1 MPMLLAALSPDSPRL
16 ECHDVAPS
24 ADSHPTHLTFTSL
37 RSSRQEAGPTSRF
50 TPVGS
55 PSATRCTNAMLSRSQ
70 RANLNQEN
78 PQHTHRPA
86 TGIITKT
93 PARPSNA
100 APGQGMLGA
109 GPVLTARHTNKV
121 LAAKDRNGGVGGGL
135 GVSFG
140 PAATNKLL
148 VFDASCKPGPP
159 VTVQR
164 VRGSA
169 LSPKAVQPVQ
179 PVLPDHLRTPSPG
192 VHRYASLS
200 FSPEIVFDSE
210 PDASH
215 ETLEEVDLDQDVELA
230 GASARNY
237 DEEFEPG
244 FFISNYADSNLG
256 DVMRGIEL
264 GTINADYEA
273 LAAQDE
279 ADRTAFKATLEIG
292 CDNMDQNADFPN
304 HAIFPMPIQR
314 KAFSVKSTNMLPP
327 VSTKQPIRFVQAAAS
342 KPSGRP
348 ASATAQPPRTT
359 GVAGDPSSPWPN
371 RNTRTSNDT
380 AMSHLASTR
389 QALGAKLAETSR
401 TRPASVASKSSTGRP
416 ASRLV
421 PNKTDARDSSLP
433 VSSTTSSSAFS
444 LLPSGVRRASNR
456 SVSSFR
462 TLPSNGPASLAA
474 APAAALDD
482 AEEAL
487 EAFGIVETQLDVFE
501 DEQDLGVD
509 DALSFRLDLDG

>member
-1 MPMLLAALSPDSPRL
+1 MSRIRGHFCPPRL
-16 ECHDVAPS
+16 ECHDAAPS
-24 ADSHPTHLTFTSL
+24 ADSHPAHLTFTSL
-37 RSSRQEAGPTSRF
+37 PSSRHEAEPTSRF

-55 PSATRCTNAMLSRSQ
+55 SSATRCTNDMLSRSQ

-78 PQHTHRPA
+78 PQHTHRPAA

-121 LAAKDRNGGVGGGL
+121 LGAKDRNGGVGGGL
-135 GVSFG
+135 GASFG

-148 VFDASCKPGPP
+148 VFDASCKPGPS

-169 LSPKAVQPVQ
+169 LSPKAVQ

-210 PDASH
+210 PDASD
-215 ETLEEVDLDQDVELA
+215 ETPEEVDLDQDVELA

-237 DEEFEPG
+237 EEEFDPG

-264 GTINADYEA
+264 GAINADYEV

-279 ADRTAFKATLEIG
+279 VDRTAFKANLEMG
-292 CDNMDQNADFPN
+292 CDDMDQNADSPN
-304 HAIFPMPIQR
+304 YAIFPMPIQR
-314 KAFSVKSTNMLPP
+314 KAFSVKSTNTLSSASM
-327 VSTKQPIRFVQAAAS
+327 KQPIRIVQVAAT

-348 ASATAQPPRTT
+348 ASATAQNLRRPPTT

-371 RNTRTSNDT
+371 RDTRTPNDT
-380 AMSHLASTR
+380 AMSHHASTF
-389 QALGAKLAETSR
+389 QAIGAKSAETSR

-421 PNKTDARDSSLP
+421 PNKTDARDPSLP
-433 VSSTTSSSAFS
+433 ASSTSSSPAFS
-444 LLPSGVRRASNR
+444 LLPSGLRRASNR
-456 SVSSFR
+456 SVSSSR
-462 TLPSNGPASLAA
+462 TLPSNGPASPAA
-474 APAAALDD
+474 APAAAHDD
-482 AEEAL
+482 AEAAL
-487 EAFGIVETQLDVFE
+487 EAFGIVETPLDVFE